1 MRRRNLSAFR
11 KLGYEVN
18 LSAGWA
24 TEREGR
30 LALVVC
36 YRKISLA
43 QNVHTDQGVDV
54 WADHKLSDPHHGK
67 NHHIGEADIDQVA
80 SGYQRP
86 TAHAHIRAAN

>member
-1 MRRRNLSAFR
+1 MRRRSLSAFC

-24 TEREGR
+24 TKRKGC

-54 WADHKLSDPHHGK
+54 WADLKLSDPHHGK
-67 NHHIGEADIDQVA
+67 HDHIGEADIDQVA
-80 SGYQRP
+80 GGCQRP
-86 TAHAHIRAAN
+86 TADAHIRAAN